1 MKKFNLVSK
10 FKAAGDQP
18 MAIKSLIEGIES
30 GDQHQTLLGV
40 TGSGK
45 TYSMA
50 EIIEKTGKT
59 TLIMAPNKTLAAQ
72 LYSEMRDFFPDNSVE
87 YFVSYYDY
95 YQPEAYVPVS
105 DTFIEKD
112 ASLNEHIE
120 QMRLSATK
128 SLTERKD
135 AIVVASVSAIYG
147 LGDPKTYLKMKL
159 HLVSGDIIDQRK
171 ILKRLV
177 ELQYTRNDLELRRG
191 TYQIKGEIIDI
202 FPADSEKEALRV
214 ELFDRE
220 IESLSI
226 FDPLTGQ
233 LLKRIN
239 RFTIYPKTHYVT
251 PKEIM
256 DNASVLIK
264 EELKKRLIFFSQ
276 ENKLLEA
283 QRLKERT
290 NYDLEM
296 IAEMGYCSGIENYS
310 RYISGGKAGEP
321 PPCLLDYMPNDGLII
336 LDESHVTVPQ
346 IGGMYKGDR

>member
-1 MKKFNLVSK
+1 
-10 FKAAGDQP
+10 
-18 MAIKSLIEGIES
+18 
-30 GDQHQTLLGV
+30 
-40 TGSGK
+40 
-45 TYSMA
+45 
-50 EIIEKTGKT
+50 
-59 TLIMAPNKTLAAQ
+59 
-72 LYSEMRDFFPDNSVE
+72 
-87 YFVSYYDY
+87 
-95 YQPEAYVPVS
+95 
-105 DTFIEKD
+105 
-112 ASLNEHIE
+112 
-120 QMRLSATK
+120 MRLSATK

-159 HLVSGDIIDQRK
+159 HLVSGDMIDQRK

-239 RFTIYPKTHYVT
+239 RFTVYPKTHYVT

-321 PPCLLDYMPNDGLII
+321 PPCLLDYMPND
-336 LDESHVTVPQ
+336 
-346 IGGMYKGDR
+346 